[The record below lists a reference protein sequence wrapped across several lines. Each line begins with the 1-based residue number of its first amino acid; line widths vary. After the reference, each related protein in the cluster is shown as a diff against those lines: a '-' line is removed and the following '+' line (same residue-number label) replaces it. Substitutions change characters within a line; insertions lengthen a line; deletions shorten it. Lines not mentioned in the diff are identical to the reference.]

1 MTKYERYYADK
12 SVAYKYRLFDN
23 CEYTLNLLEKG
34 EVFFI
39 CPKLSSIKFKLL
51 MKIKDLEIKKARR
64 SVPA

>member
-1 MTKYERYYADK
+1 MKLCTG
-12 SVAYKYRLFDN
+12 L
-23 CEYTLNLLEKG
+23 
-34 EVFFI
+34 FI